1 MVATSINVFHLG
13 EPEMGEPTIG
23 RCRIAGND

>member
-1 MVATSINVFHLG
+1 MVATPIDVFHLG
-13 EPEMGEPTIG
+13 EPEMGKTTIG